1 MAAVLDASP
10 GAHGRLRGFDSCR
23 RTFDEA
29 PVEVRGSLPGWLR
42 GSLLLNGPALWELE
56 RGRYAHWFDGL
67 AMLHRLRIA
76 DGRAVYRNR
85 FLESE
90 DYRRSTA
97 ARRPAFGGFDTP
109 DPTPILQRLRHLGA
123 PPMTDNGAV
132 VMSRI
137 GERWIAQTET
147 PVVTEFEPDTL
158 ATRGRFAFD
167 DDLAIQLM
175 SAHGMT
181 DAQGTYWNVGVELGP
196 KCRYTV
202 FRVRPGSARREPIG
216 TFTVPKSGYLHAF
229 AMSERHAIVWEPALR
244 AQPLGFLLT
253 RRAYIRNFRW
263 EPASGSRLHAVDL
276 ASGAVRSWTI
286 PPIMCFH
293 AIQAY
298 EVGNDIVL
306 ELCAFDDAQVME
318 DLALSRLRR
327 GAPVALAEARRY
339 VMKPGRDAAD
349 VEPLGVRI
357 ELPQVDPGRIGAGR
371 AGVAWGAGVRK
382 DTPGAFFNR
391 TVRFDLA
398 TGVEKEWAREAA
410 IHLEPL
416 YVPRPG
422 AARDDDGAL
431 LVPTLADD
439 DPGTVVGV
447 LDAQTMQCV
456 ATLHVPQIVPF
467 GFHAAFAPAR

>member
-10 GAHGRLRGFDSCR
+10 GPRGRLRGFESCR
-23 RTFDEA
+23 RTFDDV
-29 PVEVRGSLPGWLR
+29 PVEVRGSLPDWLR
-42 GSLLLNGPALWELE
+42 GNLLLNGPALWELE
-56 RGRYAHWFDGL
+56 KGRYAHWFDGL

-76 DGRAVYRNR
+76 DGRVVYRNR

-97 ARRPAFGGFDTP
+97 AQRPVFGAFDSP
-109 DPTPILQRLRHLGA
+109 DPTPILERLRHFA
-123 PPMTDNGAV
+123 SPPMTDNGAV

-147 PVVTEFEPDTL
+147 PLVTGFDADTL
-158 ATRGRFAFD
+158 ATSGRVAFD
-167 DDLAIQLM
+167 DDLEIQLM

-181 DAQGTYWNVGVELGP
+181 DARGSYWNVGVELGP

-202 FRVRPGSARREPIG
+202 FRVRPGSARREPVG

-263 EPASGSRLHAVDL
+263 DPGSGSRLHAVDL

-306 ELCAFDDAQVME
+306 ELCAFDDARVME

-339 VMKPGRDAAD
+339 VMTSGREAAD
-349 VEPLGVRI
+349 VEPLGARF

-382 DTPGAFFNR
+382 DTPGVFFNR

-398 TGVEKEWAREAA
+398 TGVEQEWTRDGA

-422 AARDDDGAL
+422 AAREDDGVL
-431 LVPTLADD
+431 FVPTLADD
-439 DPGTVVGV
+439 DPDTVIGV
-447 LDAQTMQCV
+447 VDAHTMDCV
-456 ATLHVPQIVPF
+456 ATIHAPQVVPF
-467 GFHAAFAPAR
+467 GFHAAFAPRA